1 METLILVCSMMAI
14 LISLPA
20 IVISLYTLVELK
32 AFKRSTHK
40 VEFVPVPTPEVSP
53 KINKEFMEGF
63 QPDMTEG
70 FMV

>member
-1 METLILVCSMMAI
+1 MEILIVICATMAI

-20 IVISLYTLVELK
+20 ICISLYTLVELK

-40 VEFVPVPTPEVSP
+40 VEFVPVPTPDVST

-63 QPDMTEG
+63 QPDGTEG